1 MPLKETN
8 LTGPLARAL
17 ALVAGLVLGV
27 GLLVLLLRTVSG
39 DVLASAFAHVDYTY
53 LLIAL
58 VPFLLTF
65 GIKVTRWGLLF
76 GQDSPT
82 WWTLFGAISVG
93 YGVNTV
99 LPLRLGEVVTAYWVR
114 DRSRVGMARAL
125 GTIAV
130 ERITDGVAV
139 LLILVVFAPTVA
151 FPRALVAPTIVV
163 GGLMVAGLAALV
175 VVALMSAPEAGW
187 AQRIIARFR
196 ETPLR
201 VVVEM
206 LGQALT
212 GVRALRD
219 PGALSLYL
227 AYTVIIWV
235 SNSVLFWLLVRA
247 FHLDVP
253 LSAGFLLTGV
263 LFLGM
268 AVPSSPG
275 YLGVFDYLMVL
286 TLSLYDVR
294 HGPAVAAALAAHF
307 INFVPVTVVGLLLL
321 ARHGETLVLSLASR
335 SSRPEE
341 RPYS

>member
-1 MPLKETN
+1 MSADL
-8 LTGPLARAL
+8 LARA
-17 ALVAGLVLGV
+17 
-27 GLLVLLLRTVSG
+27 
-39 DVLASAFAHVDYTY
+39 FAQVDYTY

-76 GQDSPT
+76 GRDAPT
-82 WWTLFGAISVG
+82 WRALFEAISVG
-93 YGVNTV
+93 YGVNTI
-99 LPLRLGEVVTAYWVR
+99 LPLRLGEVITAYWVR
-114 DRSRVGMARAL
+114 DRSQVGMARTL

-151 FPRALVAPTIVV
+151 FPPALIAPTVV
-163 GGLMVAGLAALV
+163 IGGLMVAGLASLV
-175 VVALMSAPEAGW
+175 VVALVSEPQAGW
-187 AQRIIARFR
+187 MERAILRLRA
-196 ETPLR
+196 TPLR
-201 VVVEM
+201 LVVDM
-206 LGQALT
+206 LAQAFT
-212 GVRALRD
+212 GVRALRQ
-219 PGALSLYL
+219 PSAFSLYL
-227 AYTVIIWV
+227 LYTVIIWV

-286 TLSLYDVR
+286 TLSLYNVKHAD
-294 HGPAVAAALAAHF
+294 AVAAALAAHF
-307 INFVPVTVVGLLLL
+307 INFVPVTIVGLALL
-321 ARHGETLVLSLASR
+321 AWHGQGVALNLAAWSGR
-335 SSRPEE
+335 LREGNES
-341 RPYS
+341 